1 MNFGG
6 NTIQSITT
14 IRCIRETQ
22 GYPDLR
28 GVCVIE
34 SLLKDIG
41 HFPEQWAIFFLFLL
55 RVLKIKHNFMY

>member
-6 NTIQSITT
+6 NTIQSITRT
-14 IRCIRETQ
+14 IRCIREIQ

-28 GVCVIE
+28 EVCVTG

-41 HFPEQWAIFFLFLL
+41 HFPEQWAIFFLL
-55 RVLKIKHNFMY
+55 RVVKIKHNFMY